1 MKKILIFYASF
12 GGGHLSAANSIKQCI
27 DENFDGYETNLI
39 DCFLYVNKP
48 INKLST
54 IVYKEMAKKFPW
66 AWGEV
71 YRHSQ
76 RGPIAHISSTAN
88 NLMAKKLLKLL
99 REYAP
104 DVVIST
110 HPFGSQMVSYLK
122 RKALIDCKLATIMT
136 DFAPHE
142 QCLVGKEQVDY
153 FFVSHEKMRQELIDD
168 NIPAEKVLATGI
180 PISKRF
186 LMNYDRTEVMN
197 SFNLNLN
204 KKVILLFGGGEFGL
218 GREQT
223 LKILKSFIT
232 HSTQHQIVA
241 ISGKNE
247 KMKESF
253 EKLVEELHSENM
265 VRVLPYTTQVPE
277 LMSIADFVVTKP
289 GGLTSTESL
298 VSGLPMV
305 LINPIPGQEE
315 ENAKFLEDSGVGIW
329 LKQKENCD
337 GIITELL
344 NNEDKLNQM
353 RKNTELL
360 AKKNSTMDICK
371 TILQAKYFYTYVN
384 GYGDFIDYY
393 KIVIIDKIAMIFI
406 FDYFM

>member
-12 GGGHLSAANSIKQCI
+12 GGGHLSAANSIKQYI
-27 DENFDGYETNLI
+27 DENFEGYETNLI

-48 INKLST
+48 INKIST

-122 RKALIDCKLATIMT
+122 RKALVDCKLATIMT

-142 QCLVGKEQVDY
+142 QWLVGKEQVDY

-168 NIPAEKVLATGI
+168 NIPAEKVFATGI

-186 LMNYDRTEVMN
+186 LMTYNREEIMN
-197 SFNLNLN
+197 SFNLNLD
-204 KKVILLFGGGEFGL
+204 KKVILFFGGGEFGL

-232 HSTQHQIVA
+232 HSSNHQIVA

-247 KMKESF
+247 KMKEAF
-253 EKLVEELHSENM
+253 EKLVSELHAEDI
-265 VRVLPYTTQVPE
+265 VK
-277 LMSIADFVVTKP
+277 VVTKP

-298 VSGLPMV
+298 ASRLPMV

-315 ENAKFLEDSGVGIW
+315 ENAQFLENAGVGIW
-329 LKQKENCD
+329 LNPKENCD
-337 GIITELL
+337 EIITELL
-344 NNEDKLNQM
+344 NDENKLNQM

-360 AKKNSTMDICK
+360 AKKNSTMDICR
-371 TILQAKYFYTYVN
+371 TILPQ
-384 GYGDFIDYY
+384 
-393 KIVIIDKIAMIFI
+393 
-406 FDYFM
+406 

>member
-1 MKKILIFYASF
+1 MNKKKYIGIDIGGTAVKIGSVDEDGTIHATETYAV
-12 GGGHLSAANSIKQCI
+12 
-27 DENFDGYETNLI
+27 NFDGYETNLI

-142 QCLVGKEQVDY
+142 QWLVGKEQVDY

-371 TILQAKYFYTYVN
+371 TILQAK
-384 GYGDFIDYY
+384 
-393 KIVIIDKIAMIFI
+393 
-406 FDYFM
+406 